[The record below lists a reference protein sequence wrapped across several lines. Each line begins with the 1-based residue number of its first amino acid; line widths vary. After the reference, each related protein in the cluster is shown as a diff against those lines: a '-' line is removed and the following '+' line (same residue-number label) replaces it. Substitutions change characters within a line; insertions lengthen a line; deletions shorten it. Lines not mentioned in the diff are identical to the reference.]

1 MQVILQIQAAV
12 FGNISVCRFFLTF
25 YILKYA
31 SSYLVNLKQL
41 IQLNSM
47 VRTLIG

>member
-1 MQVILQIQAAV
+1 MQVILQIQAANTSAV

-41 IQLNSM
+41 I
-47 VRTLIG
+47 